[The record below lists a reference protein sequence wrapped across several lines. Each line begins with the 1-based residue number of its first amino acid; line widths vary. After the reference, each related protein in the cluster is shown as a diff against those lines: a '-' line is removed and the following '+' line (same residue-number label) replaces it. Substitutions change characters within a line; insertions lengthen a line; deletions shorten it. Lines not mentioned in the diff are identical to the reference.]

1 MKHYIPTVSK
11 DMAHY
16 PFLKKTLRKD
26 YYRFK
31 KIPNSICSSL
41 TKKSRHLYMEILEKE
56 DDRFWNF
63 MPLSSKIGIICG
75 SIGLILSILAIILR
89 NLGL

>member
-31 KIPNSICSSL
+31 KIPNSICCSL
-41 TKKSRHLYMEILEKE
+41 TKKSRRLYMEILEKE
-56 DDRFWNF
+56 EDGF
-63 MPLSSKIGIICG
+63 MNIIPTSCKVGIICG
-75 SIGLILSILAIILR
+75 SIGLILCILSMILR
-89 NLGL
+89 ALGL